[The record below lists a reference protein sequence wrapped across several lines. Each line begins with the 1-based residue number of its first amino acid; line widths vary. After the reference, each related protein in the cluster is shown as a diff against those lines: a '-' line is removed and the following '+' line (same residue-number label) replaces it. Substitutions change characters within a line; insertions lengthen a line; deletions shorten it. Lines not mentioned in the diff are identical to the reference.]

1 MCCWQ
6 RPPCE
11 GQSLTQPS
19 KTDVKL
25 ENLQR
30 VLWTGWVCTG
40 TKMIRQ
46 QWTDNLDKT
55 DNGSGKAEDQWISG
69 EQTLVTRDNL
79 SETMPLL
86 RLTPSI
92 NKLRHK
98 MLSLLSSTVVWAYM
112 IRRPWERRIPLKLA
126 SSSGVCEVKSYR
138 GKETV
143 LSWGWDWLLQFHSIY
158 GNLNSRKRK

>member
-30 VLWTGWVCTG
+30 VMWTGWACTG

-55 DNGSGKAEDQWISG
+55 DNGSEQSG
-69 EQTLVTRDNL
+69 GSVDLRWTDSCHSRQSFRDNAL
-79 SETMPLL
+79 AKTDPQYKQIASQNVVSPEQHSSLGLHDKATLGEENS
-86 RLTPSI
+86 TEISF
-92 NKLRHK
+92 KLRCLWGK
-98 MLSLLSSTVVWAYM
+98 ILPGQ
-112 IRRPWERRIPLKLA
+112 RN
-126 SSSGVCEVKSYR
+126 GVIV
-138 GKETV
+138 GLGLIAT
-143 LSWGWDWLLQFHSIY
+143 